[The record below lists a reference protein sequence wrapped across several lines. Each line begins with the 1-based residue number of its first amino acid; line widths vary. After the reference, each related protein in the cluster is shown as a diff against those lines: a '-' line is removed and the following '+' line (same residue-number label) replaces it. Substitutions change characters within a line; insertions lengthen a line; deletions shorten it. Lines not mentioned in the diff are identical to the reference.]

1 MNAPVFVTAIYRIYG
16 EERPAYCDEVWARF
30 AFLVRH
36 LPTIHAFCSLADASR
51 LSAFPNVI
59 PHFVEF
65 TDLDTYRAL
74 ASAHGLPDKRNTLKD
89 SKEFMILINA
99 KPEFLRRTR
108 EAAPAASHYIWID
121 AGIQKILRT
130 APSDALTRMVARC
143 HALCARET
151 PANVLLPGTSWKW
164 STPTIGNVARKIRWR
179 FCGGFCV
186 VPAQCIDAFA
196 RETAVG
202 AQEILRATGK
212 LTWEV
217 NVWAYV
223 ESRLPIRWYRCKWN
237 ESMFALPTE

>member
-1 MNAPVFVTAIYRIYG
+1 MNEPVFVTAIYGIYG
-16 EERPAYCDEVWARF
+16 EERPQYCDELWARF

-51 LSAFPNVI
+51 LSALPNVI

-74 ASAHGLPDKRNTLKD
+74 AFAHGLPDKRNTVKD
-89 SKEFMILINA
+89 SKEFMILMNA

-108 EAAPAASHYIWID
+108 EAVPTASHYIWID
-121 AGIQKILRT
+121 AGIQKILHT
-130 APSDALTRMVARC
+130 VPSDALTRMVARC

-151 PANVLLPGTSWKW
+151 TGRILLPGIDWKRRNL
-164 STPTIGNVARKIRWR
+164 TIRDIARKVLWR

-186 VPAQCIDAFA
+186 VPAEYVDDFA

-217 NVWAYV
+217 NVWAYM
-223 ESRLPIRWYRCKWN
+223 ESRLPIRWYGCGWN
-237 ESMFALPTE
+237 QSIFDLPTE